1 MPELTEEQKRILES
15 VKGARQNTG
24 WASLTPQQAAIL
36 EQARAKTLPAGYQ
49 NMGAGDRALLS
60 IPGAGAAL
68 EFGNAVARGV
78 TGPVDF
84 VTEGANYALRPTGV
98 QIPSLQAGLESVGAM
113 RPKGTY
119 MEPSLTRDIITTAGE
134 VIPATVGGQGLL
146 REGLRRAPAAIP
158 NAAAPSM
165 VSPRVQEF
173 KDTGRRVLESISF
186 TTPRQEAIA
195 ATGAVIGQEIGE
207 ETGIPGAGVVGALVG
222 GAGSL
227 PVISGIDRVFTNR
240 NDLAATAQNL
250 SRLNTDIASEIL
262 ARSLRDSGM
271 SPREAMQAYRNLGS
285 DAMPADINDSFREI
299 MRAAMNIDEGVAG
312 TARRTLT
319 ERQRG
324 AGARI
329 AGSLDLI
336 GAGSVDDYIS
346 QIDKTLKPRISELY
360 AAAAAS
366 PLPLSG
372 RLRFLMQGDNSLG
385 RAMQVAESRL
395 ADRRAVGDQISHFDI
410 VDETKR
416 VMDDQIG
423 SALRD
428 GRRNEARNLIR
439 LKNEMVREADNAI
452 PEYGQ
457 ARQLYAGRAALDD
470 AAKIGSEFFNTPQR
484 ELYDLT
490 STMTAPEKSA
500 YALSAKDAILN
511 RIDGTGMNRDQV
523 SALFGKNGD
532 AQKLRTLFDTEAAFN
547 SFVNGLKRETEFM
560 MTRRAA
566 MGNSTTAAQLAR
578 MQGAL
583 NPPGGF
589 RQALNGAVNILSGNP
604 AAIGRETAGVIDGLN
619 ATKGSEEYVNGL
631 IKAGDILIT
640 AGMNPARVEQLIRQG
655 SVNRLTVELQRIAEP
670 NYSRR
675 SAGLVGTSA
684 AGLADDTEE

>member
-1 MPELTEEQKRILES
+1 MPELTQEQRRILES
-15 VKGARQNTG
+15 VKGSRQPSSG
-24 WASLTPQQAAIL
+24 GASLTPQQAAIL
-36 EQARAKTLPAGYQ
+36 EQARSKTLPPAYQ
-49 NMGAGDRALLS
+49 NAGAGDRAMLS
-60 IPGAGAAL
+60 IPGMGAAL
-68 EFGNAVARGV
+68 EFGNAVARGA
-78 TGPVDF
+78 TGVVDF
-84 VTEGANYALRPTGV
+84 VTEGANYALRPTGL
-98 QIPSLQAGLESVGAM
+98 QIPSLQSGLESIGAM
-113 RPKGTY
+113 RPEGTY
-119 MEPSLTRDIITTAGE
+119 MQPGVTRDIINAAGE
-134 VIPATVGGQGLL
+134 VIPATIGGQGAL
-146 REGLRRAPAAIP
+146 REGLKMLPAAT
-158 NAAAPSM
+158 NQVRS
-165 VSPRVQEF
+165 
-173 KDTGRRVLESISF
+173 TGRRVIESIAS

-207 ETGIPGAGVVGALVG
+207 STGVPGAGVVGALVG
-222 GAGSL
+222 GAGSIPL
-227 PVISGIDRVFTNR
+227 ISGIDRVFTNR
-240 NDLAATAQNL
+240 NDLAVTAQNL

-271 SPREAMQAYRNLGS
+271 SPREAMQAYRNLGPN
-285 DAMPADINDSFREI
+285 AMPADISDSFREVL
-299 MRAAMNIDEGVAG
+299 RASMNLDEGIAG
-312 TARRTLT
+312 ASRRTLT

-329 AGSLDLI
+329 ADSLDLI
-336 GAGSVDDYIS
+336 GAGSVDDYIG
-346 QIDKTLKPRISELY
+346 QIDEVLKPRITELY
-360 AAAAAS
+360 SAAAAS

-385 RAMQVAESRL
+385 RAMTVAESRL

-439 LKNEMVREADNAI
+439 LKNEMVREADAAI

-470 AAKIGSEFFNTPQR
+470 AAKIGTEFFNTPQR

-532 AQKLRTLFDTEAAFN
+532 AQKLRTLFDTGDAFD
-547 SFVNGLKRETEFM
+547 SFINGLKRETEFM
-560 MTRRAA
+560 LTRRAA

-578 MQGAL
+578 MQGTL

-589 RQALNGAVNILSGNP
+589 RQSLNSAVSILSGNP
-604 AAIGRETAGVIDGLN
+604 AAIGRDTAGIIDGLN

-640 AGMNPARVEQLIRQG
+640 AGMNPQRVESLIRQG
-655 SVNRLTVELQRIAEP
+655 SINRLTVELQRIAEP

-675 SAGLVGTSA
+675 SAGLVGTTY
-684 AGLADDTEE
+684 AGTNGNTEE